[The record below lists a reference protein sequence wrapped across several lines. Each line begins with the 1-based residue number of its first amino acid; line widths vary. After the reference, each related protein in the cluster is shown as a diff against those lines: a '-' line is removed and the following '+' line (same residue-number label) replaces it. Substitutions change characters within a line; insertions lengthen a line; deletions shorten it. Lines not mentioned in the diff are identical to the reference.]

1 MTTKSKIQLCVL
13 RYLRDMPEDYLQ
25 PDVSVNAHIRLCI
38 VPAPTLVDIEEAMM
52 SLEELG
58 YVIALRDELTGVRR
72 WQITPVGKAYLARH
86 KF

>member
-13 RYLRDMPEDYLQ
+13 RDLRDMPEDYLQ
-25 PDVSVNAHIRLCI
+25 PDTALNSNIRLSI

-52 SLEELG
+52 SLEQLG

-72 WQITPVGKAYLARH
+72 WQITPVGKAYLARN